1 MLGPETV
8 TVIPVS
14 CLERG
19 RWRFMTRHFNPSWMC
34 DSALRAEMCAGTTA
48 SLKAMS
54 KVNIDQ
60 CGVWNHVEAM
70 LGSAGADSP
79 TRAYHALYEKLQQEL
94 GDYEAHLPVPENACG
109 VAVEIEEKLQA
120 VDLFDK
126 WDTLRKLW
134 PRLGRSYVL
143 TALYPEAP
151 RGRETG
157 VKEFLERVIS
167 STGESYEPVGVG
179 TTIRL
184 SNDEAE
190 GAALVC
196 DGQLV
201 HLSLF
206 AKELPKRRGE
216 EPPLPSTQENM
227 PASEPKQSNLHR
239 PWWRFWA

>member
-1 MLGPETV
+1 CSETVVTVEETSTSGSVPELRVRNNSRQRVLIPDGSTLIGAKQNRVVNLSVMLGPETV

-14 CLERG
+14 CLESG
-19 RWRFMTRHFNPSWMC
+19 RWRFMTPHFNPSWMC
-34 DSALRAEMCAGTTA
+34 DSALRAEMCAGATA

-54 KVNIDQ
+54 KVSIDQ

-143 TALYPEAP
+143 TALYPE
-151 RGRETG
+151 
-157 VKEFLERVIS
+157 
-167 STGESYEPVGVG
+167 
-179 TTIRL
+179 
-184 SNDEAE
+184 
-190 GAALVC
+190 
-196 DGQLV
+196 
-201 HLSLF
+201 
-206 AKELPKRRGE
+206 
-216 EPPLPSTQENM
+216 
-227 PASEPKQSNLHR
+227 
-239 PWWRFWA
+239 